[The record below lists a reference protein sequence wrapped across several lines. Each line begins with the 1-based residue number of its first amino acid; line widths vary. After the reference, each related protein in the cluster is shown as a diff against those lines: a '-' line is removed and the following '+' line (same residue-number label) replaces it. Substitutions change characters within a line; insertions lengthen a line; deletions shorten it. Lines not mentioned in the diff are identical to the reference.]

1 MVKRA
6 LEGLKGVKKAEVSFE
21 RAEAVVTYEQGTV
34 TLEEMMRAVEQYG
47 FKAKPK

>member
-21 RAEAVVTYEQGTV
+21 RAEAIVTYELGAV
-34 TLEEMMRAVEQYG
+34 TLEQMMRAVEQYG

>member
-21 RAEAVVTYEQGTV
+21 RAEAIVTYEQGRA
-34 TLEEMMRAVEQYG
+34 TLKEMMRAVEQYG